1 MDQFTQFA
9 VESTA
14 VALFS
19 VGLQLWRVY
28 FPTTTTTATTPA
40 TMPQRTEYDEDDTSY
55 LYFSLA
61 APTLVLLH
69 HTIYFCIRSLPSV
82 HHLQR
87 RQHDQQS
94 SYTLLQQSPS
104 FSSSSRVLI
113 KDEEGNWRET
123 EEAEGAK
130 SDTLGAGDRS
140 RQGARRV
147 HPFISTLPSI
157 LSLLLLTVL
166 LGSFALSTLIV
177 ATIDDSS
184 NSASASA
191 TTTSANT
198 LNETFSASAI
208 HPCSNS
214 TASNV
219 ATLGLGQAAAAATAM
234 SDGSTM
240 SGGTLVL
247 QGILSLG
254 QTILLGLMSAA
265 CLRARF
271 SARPDWEEEEV
282 EDRRQEEGEE
292 IEEGVRLRD
301 AEGSPQALEV
311 YYEVVVLETIDGD
324 ERADEERSS

>member
-1 MDQFTQFA
+1 MDQFTQLA

-28 FPTTTTTATTPA
+28 FPTTTTATSPA

-94 SYTLLQQSPS
+94 SYTLLQQS
-104 FSSSSRVLI
+104 SSCSSPSRVLI

-191 TTTSANT
+191 TTTSANK
-198 LNETFSASAI
+198 LNETFVASAI

-271 SARPDWEEEEV
+271 SARPDWEEEEEEV
-282 EDRRQEEGEE
+282 EDRRQEEG
-292 IEEGVRLRD
+292 VRLMD